1 MKRRIYLDNCCFNR
15 PYDDQSYLPIHLEAQ
30 AKLYVQKEIL
40 QGTYELAW
48 SYVMDF
54 ENSANPYNE
63 RKTAISSWR
72 NIAVIDI
79 DVSDEIVEHGSI
91 IMQKGIKKKDALHL
105 ACAIKAECDY
115 FLTTDGGLL
124 NKVFSEITVINPLDF
139 IRRLEA

>member
-1 MKRRIYLDNCCFNR
+1 
-15 PYDDQSYLPIHLEAQ
+15 LPIHLEAQ

>member
-1 MKRRIYLDNCCFNR
+1 LKRRIYLDNCCFNR
-15 PYDDQSYLPIHLEAQ
+15 PYDDQSYLPTHLEAQ

-40 QGTYELAW
+40 HGKYELVW

-54 ENSANPYNE
+54 ENSVNPYNE
-63 RKTAISSWR
+63 RKTAISNWR
-72 NIAVIDI
+72 NVAIIDI

-115 FLTTDGGLL
+115 FLTTDGKLL
-124 NKVFSEITVINPLDF
+124 NKTITEIAIISPLDF
-139 IRRLEA
+139 IRRLEI